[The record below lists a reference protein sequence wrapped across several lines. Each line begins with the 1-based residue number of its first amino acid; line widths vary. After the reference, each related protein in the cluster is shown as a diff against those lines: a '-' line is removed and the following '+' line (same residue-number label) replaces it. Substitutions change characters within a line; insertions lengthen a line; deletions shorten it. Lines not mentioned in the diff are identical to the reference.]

1 MVSKYKY
8 EVLDYYPITSEAD
21 LDGES
26 NRALLK
32 WWLSFSPLV
41 PKKTDF
47 DIIDHLILAPD
58 IFLVE
63 RKSKTTFE
71 FKLHGETA
79 NNIFDDSTGKII
91 RTNGPTNTDQAR
103 EEVRLA
109 HYYNEIIENPV
120 CMKNVGN
127 LFLVEKH
134 YKKFESIDCPLVD
147 SASNVTHI
155 IGTITAL
162 E

>member
-1 MVSKYKY
+1 MSNYNY
-8 EVLDYYPITSEAD
+8 EVLDYYPIGCEDD
-21 LDGES
+21 LEGES

-32 WWLSFSPLV
+32 WWLSFAPGV
-41 PKKTDF
+41 PQKADF
-47 DIIDHLILAPD
+47 DIIDHITLAPD

-63 RKSKTTFE
+63 RKSNTAFK

-91 RTNGPTNTDQAR
+91 RTDGPQDTEQEC

-109 HYYNEIIENPV
+109 HYYKELSESNV

-127 LFLVEKH
+127 LFLTDKQ

-147 SASNVTHI
+147 QDGNVTHI

-162 E
+162 S